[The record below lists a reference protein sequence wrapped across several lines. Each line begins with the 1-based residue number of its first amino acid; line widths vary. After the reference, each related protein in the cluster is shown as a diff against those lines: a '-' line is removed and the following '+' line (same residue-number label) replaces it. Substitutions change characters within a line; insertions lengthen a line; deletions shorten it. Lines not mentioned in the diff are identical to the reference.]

1 MDQHLRTQ
9 QNQLELAAFESYERR
24 LRDAYRRAT
33 TPERSIDE
41 HARRLR
47 SRDRG

>member
-1 MDQHLRTQ
+1 MDQHLASQDHINNLR
-9 QNQLELAAFESYERR
+9 AFESYEQR
-24 LRDAYRRAT
+24 LRAAYKRAT
-33 TPERSIDE
+33 TPERSTDE

>member
-1 MDQHLRTQ
+1 MDQHLASQDHINNLR
-9 QNQLELAAFESYERR
+9 AFESYERR
-24 LRDAYRRAT
+24 LRDAYQRAT
-33 TPERSIDE
+33 TPEPSTNE